1 MLELLAAD
9 ADLPQGDRG
18 ADPGAA
24 KDEQGR
30 QALEQSGPGVVLEP
44 VAAFAARGLIGRGQ
58 PGQVGVRQG
67 RVQALGE
74 HRDAQRQRGGQ
85 QAGAHDAG
93 QRQAKPASPARA
105 VLVSG

>member
-1 MLELLAAD
+1 VLELLAAD

-58 PGQVGVRQG
+58 PGQVGV
-67 RVQALGE
+67 
-74 HRDAQRQRGGQ
+74 
-85 QAGAHDAG
+85 
-93 QRQAKPASPARA
+93 
-105 VLVSG
+105 